1 MVDLQSHVV
10 PTGIVRASTIEP
22 RALENAD
29 IQIRRLVGLLRERGP
44 GGLPQVFAPLLA
56 KRDKALAKDLSAD
69 GAKILQE
76 YDDLILR
83 ALSIRYDSLDTALVR
98 TSFAVAEIDGL
109 GKISY
114 ANDAL
119 RELLPDAVGRDFASL
134 FGPRSADVRAALSAQ
149 ERQSLRL
156 DLHRGNL
163 PSIHLRGEFGPL
175 TDEFGRPGAYALLLS
190 VKEEEARFDTL
201 PDGILRLDPEGNIV
215 FANQRAE
222 RLIGAS
228 RIELQGRQA
237 AFLFA
242 SCDSGGA
249 SEDFV
254 DLFKSPDGR
263 KKTAKLISLGGRTTP
278 VRITI
283 APSFDTAESCS
294 GAIITIVPIAEELV
308 RAELQQVLSVP
319 DYKPEQLVLGVMEAV
334 RKIVPYDLATFGV
347 YTEDMRYHKTLVVH
361 PKPDWKWTTA
371 WFALG
376 EKVHDFLL
384 SDHTWGSDLHAT
396 AVDLT
401 PGIEEDLVL
410 KNIVKSGMKGYVT
423 LPIAG
428 GGKRIRASL
437 TLLSERAGLY
447 NGSEI
452 ARMRDLGVEKALL
465 VAEANLL
472 RRREESVR
480 ALQRRLSSADGY
492 EEVAKCLG
500 DGIAEC
506 FGWDYVAVFSVD
518 RRDDLFH
525 IVYQCNRTGT
535 PDVDGNYTQPL
546 TEGLL
551 GAALR
556 DNAALA
562 EPDIEAGSQFGYK
575 PVIPDRRSALAF
587 PIRVVRQSLKPSR
600 DEIEW
605 MISIE
610 SSMKNAFQG
619 PDMVALND
627 LLAQCEELLRRRWLK
642 AVQLSLLDAVEQAV
656 VIVDRAGNLRLTNR
670 WADALFGRPAGALLG
685 NRLASF
691 GAHDP
696 DHRLLSSTTPV
707 AQVRLTLCVDAG
719 VYVPTLASQRSL
731 NDDYGHCLWLFTDL
745 RQEAQRSNLSYLE
758 ETVNEVAQHAR
769 LPLMMAK
776 SLLRNSISITTAT
789 DVIDN
794 VDAALRQL
802 DKADITYERLAST
815 LAIRQEPDRPRQ
827 VFDAVDLLRE
837 AIFDLP
843 REDFDACELSG
854 FPSENKIEPFYVL
867 GWPEQLRFAF
877 RSLLG
882 YALFRRPNTTRVRVR
897 LDHSALRKLRAS
909 LSVEN
914 ASDLEI
920 TPSPSRDGQMDA
932 AILRAREDASL
943 ALGTVELAVNRHNG
957 TLSKYVDNSMLTFA
971 IELQATELGTTGVR
985 AKELA
990 L

>member
-1 MVDLQSHVV
+1 MVDVQSHVI

-22 RALENAD
+22 TAQENAD

-44 GGLPQVFAPLLA
+44 GGLSQVFAPFLA
-56 KRDKALAKDLSAD
+56 KRDKALAGELSAD
-69 GAKILQE
+69 GAKILKE
-76 YDDLILR
+76 YDDLISK
-83 ALSIRYDSLDTALVR
+83 ALSIRYDALDTALVR

-109 GKISY
+109 GIISY

-119 RELLPDAVGRDFASL
+119 RALLPDALGRDFASL

-175 TDEFGRPGAYALLLS
+175 TDEFGRSGAYALLLG
-190 VKEEEARFDTL
+190 VREEEARFDTL

-222 RLIGAS
+222 QLIGAS
-228 RIELQGRQA
+228 RIELQGRRA

-242 SCDSGGA
+242 SCDSGDT
-249 SEDFV
+249 SEDFA
-254 DLFKSPDGR
+254 DWFKSPDGR
-263 KKTAKLISLGGRTTP
+263 KKKAELISLEERTTP
-278 VRITI
+278 VRITV

-294 GAIITIVPIAEELV
+294 GAIITIVPMAEELV
-308 RAELQQVLSVP
+308 RTDLQQVLSIP
-319 DYKPEQLVLGVMEAV
+319 NFEPEELVLGVMEAV

-371 WFALG
+371 WFSLG
-376 EKVHDFLL
+376 EKVRDFLL
-384 SDHTWGSDLHAT
+384 SDHTWGDDLHRT

-401 PGIEEDLVL
+401 PGIEDDLVL
-410 KNIVKSGMKGYVT
+410 QNVIKSGMKAYVT
-423 LPIAG
+423 LPVAG
-428 GGKRIRASL
+428 GGQRIRASL
-437 TLLSERAGLY
+437 TLLSKRVGLY
-447 NGSEI
+447 DGSEI

-480 ALQRRLSSADGY
+480 TLQRRLANADRY
-492 EEVAKCLG
+492 EELAKCLG

-506 FGWDYVAVFSVD
+506 FGWDYVAVFSID
-518 RRDDLFH
+518 RRDNLFH
-525 IVYQCNRTGT
+525 IVYQCNRTNT
-535 PDVDGNYTQPL
+535 PDIDYTYTQPL

-562 EPDIEAGSQFGYK
+562 EPDIAAGSQFGYK

-587 PIRVVRQSLKPSR
+587 PIRVVQQFPKPNR

-605 MISIE
+605 MLSIE

-619 PDMVALND
+619 PDMVTLND

-670 WADALFGRPAGALLG
+670 WADALFGMPAGALLG
-685 NRLASF
+685 DRLACF
-691 GAHDP
+691 GAHDH
-696 DHRLLSSTTPV
+696 DRRLLSSTTPI
-707 AQVRLTLCVDAG
+707 AQVHLTLCVDAA
-719 VYVPTLASQRSL
+719 VCVPTLASQRPL

-745 RQEAQRSNLSYLE
+745 RQEAQHSNLSYLE
-758 ETVNEVAQHAR
+758 ETVNEVAQQVR
-769 LPLMMAK
+769 LPLLMAK
-776 SLLRNSISITTAT
+776 SLLRKASSISTVT
-789 DVIDN
+789 DVIDH

-827 VFDAVDLLRE
+827 VFDAVDLLRD

-843 REDFDACELSG
+843 RQDFDLCELSG
-854 FPSENKIEPFYVL
+854 LPSEGNVEPFYVL

-882 YALFRRPNTTRVRVR
+882 YALFRRPNTSRIQVR
-897 LDHSALRKLRAS
+897 LDHLAGRKLRIS
-909 LSVEN
+909 LSVAN
-914 ASDLEI
+914 ANDLEI
-920 TPSPSRDGQMDA
+920 ITSPSRDGQMDA
-932 AILRAREDASL
+932 AMQQAREVASL

-957 TLSKYVDNSMLTFA
+957 TLTKYIDNSTLTFA
-971 IELQATELGTTGVR
+971 IELRATELGATGLR
-985 AKELA
+985 AKEPML
-990 L
+990 